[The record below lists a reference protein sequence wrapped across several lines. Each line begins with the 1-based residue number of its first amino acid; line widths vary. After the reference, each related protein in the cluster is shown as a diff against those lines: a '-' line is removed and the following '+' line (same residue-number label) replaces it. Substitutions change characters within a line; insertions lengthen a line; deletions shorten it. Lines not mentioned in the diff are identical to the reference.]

1 MGLFTKT
8 SPVPAS
14 TPDGSDAAAF
24 PRLADE
30 ELVRSLPQS
39 REAGDAKPPA
49 EPAVESTPPTE
60 EEVAAKTK
68 ADAFKPS
75 NLVKAAVTDPAAG
88 RAKLVQNDDRSAARF
103 ASLKSAIHQQLVDRL
118 DMGTLTKMKPEQ
130 VRSEVRQLVREMAAG
145 QKGLISSGEQDRL
158 VEEILDETF
167 GFGPL
172 EAILKDPHVSDIL
185 INRHDQIYVERKG
198 RLSVSET
205 VFRDE
210 RHLRQVIDRIV
221 AGVGRRVDETQPM
234 VDARLP
240 DGSRVN
246 AIIPPLALDGSSV
259 SIRRFGSKPLQ
270 LEDLLRYEAFPA
282 VVMDFLSAAVQ
293 ARCNVLISGG
303 TGSGKTTLL
312 NCLSRYIGL
321 GERVITCEDAAEL
334 QLQQPHVVRLETRP
348 ANIEGKGEVT
358 ARDLVKNCLRMRPD
372 RIIIGETRGS
382 EAIDMLQAMN
392 TGHDGSMT
400 TVHANTPRDALAR
413 LEVLVAMAGYDIP
426 PRGLRQQISSAV
438 NIVVQ
443 ASRLAGGKRK
453 VTYVSEIDGMEGD
466 TIQMQNLFTF
476 EQSGVD
482 IDGNAEG
489 HFMCHGIRPKAL
501 QRIEH
506 RGIKLPSDMF
516 EQRRLG

>member
-1 MGLFTKT
+1 MGLFTKSAHGAFDERAVAGLPQAPT
-8 SPVPAS
+8 DPDDTPAKVASPAKPAVPAKPVAPVPEVS
-14 TPDGSDAAAF
+14 
-24 PRLADE
+24 DE
-30 ELVRSLPQS
+30 EVRPTIVQATPARAPLVRGNNSERQNKFDDL
-39 REAGDAKPPA
+39 
-49 EPAVESTPPTE
+49 
-60 EEVAAKTK
+60 K
-68 ADAFKPS
+68 A
-75 NLVKAAVTDPAAG
+75 
-88 RAKLVQNDDRSAARF
+88 R
-103 ASLKSAIHQQLVDRL
+103 IHKQLVDRL
-118 DMGTLTKMKPEQ
+118 DMATMRKMKPEL
-130 VRSEVRQLVREMAAG
+130 VRKEVRQLVREMAGAE
-145 QKGLISSGEQDRL
+145 KNLITGSEQEKL
-158 VEEILDETF
+158 VEEVLDETF

-172 EAILKDPHVSDIL
+172 ETILKDKDVSDIL
-185 INRHDQIYVERKG
+185 VNRHDQIYVERKG
-198 RLSVSET
+198 RLTLSET

-210 RHLRQVIDRIV
+210 AHLRQIIDRIV
-221 AGVGRRVDETQPM
+221 AGIGRRVDETSPM

-246 AIIPPLALDGSSV
+246 AIIPPLALDGSSM

-270 LEDLLRYEAFPA
+270 LEDLIRHEAFPP

-293 ARCNVLISGG
+293 ARCNVIISGG

-312 NCLSRYIGL
+312 NCLSRYVPL

-358 ARDLVKNCLRMRPD
+358 ARDLVKNSLRMRPD

-400 TVHANTPRDALAR
+400 TIHANTPRDAMSR

-426 PRGLRQQISSAV
+426 TRALRQQICSAV

-453 VTYVSEIDGMEGD
+453 VTYVTEIGGMEGD

-482 IDGNAEG
+482 TDGNAQG
-489 HFMCHGIRPKAL
+489 NFVCHGIRPIAL
-501 QRIEH
+501 EKIQH
-506 RGIKLPSDMF
+506 RGLRLPADTF
-516 EQRRLG
+516 AARTLKF